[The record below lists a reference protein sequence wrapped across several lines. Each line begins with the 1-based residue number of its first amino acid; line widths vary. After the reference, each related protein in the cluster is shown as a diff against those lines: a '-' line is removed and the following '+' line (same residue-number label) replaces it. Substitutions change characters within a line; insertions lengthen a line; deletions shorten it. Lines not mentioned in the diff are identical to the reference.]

1 MIRRMDIEELKSVYL
16 DVEKGVLEVNGQKLK
31 NVTEFSMTFNDG
43 EFGLSVTHDDKFTS
57 KTDGSRLFLEL
68 LPNKVLDESV
78 LAQSKQEAKR
88 NV

>member
-1 MIRRMDIEELKSVYL
+1 MEER
-16 DVEKGVLEVNGQKLK
+16 KGVLEVNGQELE
-31 NVTEFSMTFNDG
+31 NVTEFSMTFKNG

-68 LPNKVLDESV
+68 LSDKVLGESV
-78 LAQSKQEAKR
+78 STQSKGVEE